1 MDSFWKVK
9 QAPLTGLTGMGGGV
23 GSFMWKAA
31 GVTYEEGKLFGSG
44 PNGSKWFLNTS
55 FVRR

>member
-1 MDSFWKVK
+1 MDSFWNVK

-31 GVTYEEGKLFGSG
+31 GVTYEQGYLFGSG
-44 PNGSKWFLNTS
+44 VN
-55 FVRR
+55 R